1 MSYRSYQ
8 TYSGQSSY
16 VRQPS
21 RSASMSQPRQCL
33 TPRQYPSR
41 RPALSHSRVYRTSES
56 DDESSSDSEYESD
69 SNDDEPYQPQQRY
82 YQSSHVSMHEQE
94 RAANNQR
101 VREQLRREESQR
113 VLETGYSSYHTAA
126 ARPMS
131 LLTQS
136 LNPHTPA
143 GRYYADEQRAEQNR
157 TYQQRTYQ
165 PQQGSSSGYCVQNV
179 QYSGSGFGSGADHRV
194 ENSRR
199 SDVSRQPSRRH
210 YY

>member
-1 MSYRSYQ
+1 
-8 TYSGQSSY
+8 
-16 VRQPS
+16 
-21 RSASMSQPRQCL
+21 
-33 TPRQYPSR
+33 
-41 RPALSHSRVYRTSES
+41 
-56 DDESSSDSEYESD
+56 
-69 SNDDEPYQPQQRY
+69 
-82 YQSSHVSMHEQE
+82 MHEQE

>member
-21 RSASMSQPRQCL
+21 RSASSSQPRQYSSAQ
-33 TPRQYPSR
+33 QYSSR
-41 RPALSHSRVYRTSES
+41 RPALYHSRVYRSSNS
-56 DDESSSDSEYESD
+56 DDDSSSDSESESD
-69 SNDDEPYQPQQRY
+69 SDDDEPYQSQQRY
-82 YQSSHVSMHEQE
+82 YQTSHASMHEQE

-113 VLETGYSSYHTAA
+113 VLDMGYSSYHTAA
-126 ARPMS
+126 TRPMN

-143 GRYYADEQRAEQNR
+143 GRYYADEHRAEQNR
-157 TYQQRTYQ
+157 TYRQRLYQ
-165 PQQGSSSGYCVQNV
+165 SEQGSTSASRTQNV
-179 QYSGSGFGSGADHRV
+179 QYSGSGSGADPRV
-194 ENSRR
+194 ESSR
-199 SDVSRQPSRRH
+199 SSGVSRQPSRRR